1 MTRQPSGLVT
11 FLFTDIEG
19 STRLLR
25 ALGAE
30 RYGVALQDHC
40 DLLRA
45 AFERHEG
52 YEVNYEGDSFFIAF
66 ASAREAVA
74 AAQDARRA
82 LTAHC
87 LAGRGCPPC
96 PHGHPHWPAAAR
108 AAQVRRS
115 RHPSCSQDRR
125 SRARRPSARLGG
137 HGRCAG
143 ARSLRAPR
151 SRRAPLQGPL
161 RSRARVPAGRW
172 RLRPAQRALPHES
185 SDPATTFV
193 GRERELSEVVE
204 LLAREEIRLL
214 TLTGP
219 GGTGK
224 TRLAAQ
230 AAGEAAAGFPDG
242 VWWVDLTSIRHPSL
256 FLQGIAQTIGVKE
269 APGEDIAETVKV
281 SIARK
286 RALYVLDNAEH
297 LLPTAAEILSPLVR
311 DTEWARFLVTSR
323 EPLRISSE
331 VVHPVPALTLN
342 DGVDLFVARAAA
354 AGTNLARSPVLEELC
369 QRLDQ
374 LPLALELA
382 AARTTLLAPEEL
394 LGRISQRL
402 DLLKAGRDAD
412 PRQQTLRTTM
422 TWSYDLLTKEEQTQF
437 ARLAVFTGGCTLEA
451 AEQVC
456 GIELDTL
463 SSLLDKNLVR
473 RRDDRFAMLETI
485 RDFARERL
493 AANDDAGAIFRS
505 HAEWYAGLAERAARE
520 LYGPE
525 QILWLRLLE
534 RDHDNLR
541 AALAWALEVGQR
553 ELVLRLSAALH
564 PFWYKHGHIEEG
576 RRWLERGVE
585 LSGGQPPALR
595 ARVLQGASV
604 FAGTQDDW
612 KRAQEFAEEG
622 LALYRGLGDR
632 RGTAILLRDLGAAAV
647 RRGDYAAA
655 KRFYEESASIFREL
669 DERRLLATVIANLGD
684 LAFRQ
689 RDFAD
694 ASERTQ
700 ESLALQRELGAT
712 FGVAISLITLGF
724 ISVCQ
729 AREEDARVALE
740 EGMLLAHDLGSTDN
754 LAYAFEGLAAVSA
767 ARLDWDCATRLLGRA
782 EAIFAATATE
792 LEVAEQA
799 VHEQTLNALRT
810 ACSEAEVADGCRSS
824 DERRGSYKPGAG
836 TECGNASAMM
846 LRLQAPR
853 SRPIDIRAVVE

>member
-1 MTRQPSGLVT
+1 
-11 FLFTDIEG
+11 
-19 STRLLR
+19 
-25 ALGAE
+25 
-30 RYGVALQDHC
+30 
-40 DLLRA
+40 
-45 AFERHEG
+45 
-52 YEVNYEGDSFFIAF
+52 
-66 ASAREAVA
+66 
-74 AAQDARRA
+74 
-82 LTAHC
+82 
-87 LAGRGCPPC
+87 
-96 PHGHPHWPAAAR
+96 
-108 AAQVRRS
+108 
-115 RHPSCSQDRR
+115 
-125 SRARRPSARLGG
+125 
-137 HGRCAG
+137 
-143 ARSLRAPR
+143 
-151 SRRAPLQGPL
+151 
-161 RSRARVPAGRW
+161 
-172 RLRPAQRALPHES
+172 
-185 SDPATTFV
+185 
-193 GRERELSEVVE
+193 
-204 LLAREEIRLL
+204 
-214 TLTGP
+214 
-219 GGTGK
+219 
-224 TRLAAQ
+224 
-230 AAGEAAAGFPDG
+230 
-242 VWWVDLTSIRHPSL
+242 
-256 FLQGIAQTIGVKE
+256 
-269 APGEDIAETVKV
+269 
-281 SIARK
+281 
-286 RALYVLDNAEH
+286 LYVLDNAEH

-810 ACSEAEVADGCRSS
+810 ACSEAEVAEGLAAGRLMS
-824 DERRGSYKPGAG
+824 DEAAISLALAL
-836 TECGNASAMM
+836 NAAT
-846 LRLQAPR
+846 RVR
-853 SRPIDIRAVVE
+853 